1 MANVKTKL
9 FDLVKAQ
16 LKKSDGDKA
25 IDTLTEMVD
34 DNKNSFDN
42 ELFQAKKDV
51 KTASKA
57 AAALESTP
65 SATGA
70 AIIAA
75 ERNVAIL
82 EANVA
87 SIEAIIARRF

>member
-1 MANVKTKL
+1 MATKKTSL
-9 FDLVKAQ
+9 FELVKAQ

-42 ELFQAKKDV
+42 ELFAARKD
-51 KTASKA
+51 AKA
-57 AAALESTP
+57 AAKAAEALEFNL

-70 AIIAA
+70 SIIAA
-75 ERNVAIL
+75 ERNVKVL

-87 SIEAIIARRF
+87 SLEAIIERRF

>member
-34 DNKNSFDN
+34 HQKWILPNLSEYMFFIPSDENPTPWPGF
-42 ELFQAKKDV
+42 
-51 KTASKA
+51 KTSHLPKPPFSWLSPA
-57 AAALESTP
+57 EFP
-65 SATGA
+65 S
-70 AIIAA
+70 
-75 ERNVAIL
+75 
-82 EANVA
+82 
-87 SIEAIIARRF
+87 